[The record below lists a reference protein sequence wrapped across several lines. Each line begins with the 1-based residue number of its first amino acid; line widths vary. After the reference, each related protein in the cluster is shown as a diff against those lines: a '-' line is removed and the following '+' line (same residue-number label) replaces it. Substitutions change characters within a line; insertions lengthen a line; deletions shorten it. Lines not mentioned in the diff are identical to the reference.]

1 MEFRTVTYKR
11 IRNLGNYESE
21 TLELSAEIELDDDL
35 DVVTCML
42 MQNVNRLLRVGEFAS
57 RENKESDDENTNA
70 F

>member
-11 IRNLGNYESE
+11 IKNLGNYESV
-21 TLELSAEIELDDDL
+21 TLELSAELEPDDDI

-42 MQNVNRLLRVGEFAS
+42 MQNVNRLLRVEEFAL